1 MTDTETAAEAASL
14 GEEIRQ
20 LVEMVLERA
29 APWLEEVIA
38 AGHGSGQDENPDR
51 DEAPGCGWCPLCA
64 VVSVVRGERPE
75 FATRVLEQARQLIAL
90 LRAVLADR
98 WEPEEGVHMPGF
110 QRSPRPSAERVQH
123 IPVRWQED

>member
-1 MTDTETAAEAASL
+1 
-14 GEEIRQ
+14 
-20 LVEMVLERA
+20 MVLERA

-38 AGHGSGQDENPDR
+38 AGHGSPRDGEEPD
-51 DEAPGCGWCPLCA
+51 AAGCGWCPLCA

-75 FATRVLEQARQLIAL
+75 FAARVLEQARQLIAL

-110 QRSPRPSAERVQH
+110 QRSPRPPAEERVQH
-123 IPVRWQED
+123 IPVRWQNT